1 MWVAITAACITSS
14 MFLSA
19 LAPNLLALA
28 LVKALSVSTFLG
40 HWFIAFLPLGVL
52 LILTMPLLAYW
63 FYPPEVK
70 VNNEVPLWAARELEK
85 LGKLSRN
92 EILLLVF
99 VCFALMMWIFA
110 ADWIEPA
117 LAALLVIVLM
127 LWTGVLSRSDITN
140 NKAAWNTFVWFATT
154 VALADGLSST
164 GFIARLGKEGGA
176 LMSGISRGWR
186 PLSCCWRSTCC
197 TICLPAPPH
206 TTALLPAMLTIAAT
220 IPGMNMEVFV
230 LLMVTSLGVM
240 GIITPYGTGPSPI
253 YYGSGYLPTKD
264 YWRLGTIFGA
274 IFRPPCC

>member
-19 LAPNLLALA
+19 LAPNLLATA
-28 LVKALSVSTFLG
+28 LVKSIVGINISGAR
-40 HWFIAFLPLGVL
+40 FIAFLPLGIL
-52 LILTMPLLAYW
+52 LILAMPLLAYW

-127 LWTGVLSRSDITN
+127 LWTGVLSGAISP
-140 NKAAWNTFVWFATT
+140 TT
-154 VALADGLSST
+154 KRHGT
-164 GFIARLGKEGGA
+164 
-176 LMSGISRGWR
+176 
-186 PLSCCWRSTCC
+186 PLSGSPPRWHWPTASPP
-197 TICLPAPPH
+197 PA
-206 TTALLPAMLTIAAT
+206 LS
-220 IPGMNMEVFV
+220 PGWVKRAE
-230 LLMVTSLGVM
+230 
-240 GIITPYGTGPSPI
+240 
-253 YYGSGYLPTKD
+253 
-264 YWRLGTIFGA
+264 R
-274 IFRPPCC
+274 

>member
-19 LAPNLLALA
+19 LAPNLLATA
-28 LVKALSVSTFLG
+28 LVKSIVGINISGAR
-40 HWFIAFLPLGVL
+40 FIAFLPLGIL
-52 LILTMPLLAYW
+52 LILAMPLLAYW

-127 LWTGVLSRSDITN
+127 LWTGVLSGAISP
-140 NKAAWNTFVWFATT
+140 TT
-154 VALADGLSST
+154 KRHGTPLSGSPPVALADGLSST
-164 GFIARLGKEGGA
+164 GFIARWVK
-176 LMSGISRGWR
+176 R
-186 PLSCCWRSTCC
+186 
-197 TICLPAPPH
+197 
-206 TTALLPAMLTIAAT
+206 AA
-220 IPGMNMEVFV
+220 
-230 LLMVTSLGVM
+230 
-240 GIITPYGTGPSPI
+240 
-253 YYGSGYLPTKD
+253 
-264 YWRLGTIFGA
+264 R
-274 IFRPPCC
+274 

>member
-28 LVKALSVSTFLG
+28 LVKSIVGINISWGT
-40 HWFIAFLPLGVL
+40 WFIAFLPLGIL
-52 LILTMPLLAYW
+52 LILAMPLLAYW

-127 LWTGVLSRSDITN
+127 LWTGVLSWSDITN
-140 NKAAWNTFVWFATT
+140 NKAAWNTFVWFATL

-164 GFIARLGKEGGA
+164 GFIAWLGKEGGA
-176 LMSGISRGWR
+176 LMSGISRASR
-186 PLSCCWRSTCC
+186 PSSCCWRSTCC
-197 TICLPAPPH
+197 TTCLPAPPR
-206 TTALLPAMLTIAAT
+206 
-220 IPGMNMEVFV
+220 
-230 LLMVTSLGVM
+230 
-240 GIITPYGTGPSPI
+240 TPP
-253 YYGSGYLPTKD
+253 
-264 YWRLGTIFGA
+264 R
-274 IFRPPCC
+274 CCRRC